1 MKKNIFLL
9 LLTLISFKITAQ
21 EVTTTLDKIA
31 NETCVYVTENKE
43 EFSTLNSQQRL
54 SKLGLKMLSICQKY
68 QDDLKK
74 EGIEIDLT
82 DNDSS
87 EKLGEKVGLTMVK
100 YCPEVLMML
109 AEDIEEEDEEA
120 NFQFMIE
127 GELQSVSGDE
137 LSIITLKDISGK
149 MQKFVWLENFSG
161 SEKIINSESINGL
174 KVSVLYENIEI
185 YSPQLKEYIV
195 RKKITKIEYL

>member
-21 EVTTTLDKIA
+21 EVITTLDKIA
-31 NETCVYVTENKE
+31 NETCIYVTENKE

-54 SKLGLKMLSICQKY
+54 SKLGIKMLSICQKY

-74 EGIEIDLT
+74 EGIAIDLT